1 MNKIKAIIVD
11 DEAAS
16 RETLFNYLTKYC
28 PTIDVIAQ
36 CKNIIEA
43 EESILNLS
51 PQLVFLD
58 IEMPFGNG
66 FDLLEKMQK
75 HIGLK
80 PFETIFIT
88 AYSQYAVKAFN
99 YCACHYLLKP
109 IEIEEL
115 EKAVERVSEIME
127 SKSDSTQHL
136 QTKVL
141 LENIKLTSDKL
152 KKIVLPTMD
161 GFEVVEVGDILRCE
175 ANGNLTDFY
184 LKNGSKKLICRTLK
198 FYEDVLQD
206 MGFLR
211 IHRSHLINLSYV
223 TGYKKGKGGF
233 VTMSDG
239 KEVEV
244 SSQKKQDFLD
254 VFKV

>member
-1 MNKIKAIIVD
+1 M
-11 DEAAS
+11 
-16 RETLFNYLTKYC
+16 
-28 PTIDVIAQ
+28 DVI
-36 CKNIIEA
+36 K
-43 EESILNLS
+43 
-51 PQLVFLD
+51 
-58 IEMPFGNG
+58 
-66 FDLLEKMQK
+66 
-75 HIGLK
+75 
-80 PFETIFIT
+80 
-88 AYSQYAVKAFN
+88 
-99 YCACHYLLKP
+99 
-109 IEIEEL
+109 
-115 EKAVERVSEIME
+115 
-127 SKSDSTQHL
+127 
-136 QTKVL
+136 
-141 LENIKLTSDKL
+141 DKL
-152 KKIVLPTMD
+152 KKIVLPTME
-161 GFEVVEVGDILRCE
+161 GFEVVEVGEILRCE

>member
-1 MNKIKAIIVD
+1 MKSN
-11 DEAAS
+11 
-16 RETLFNYLTKYC
+16 
-28 PTIDVIAQ
+28 
-36 CKNIIEA
+36 
-43 EESILNLS
+43 
-51 PQLVFLD
+51 
-58 IEMPFGNG
+58 
-66 FDLLEKMQK
+66 
-75 HIGLK
+75 
-80 PFETIFIT
+80 
-88 AYSQYAVKAFN
+88 
-99 YCACHYLLKP
+99 
-109 IEIEEL
+109 
-115 EKAVERVSEIME
+115 
-127 SKSDSTQHL
+127 SDSKQHL

-152 KKIVLPTMD
+152 KKIVLPTME
-161 GFEVVEVGDILRCE
+161 GFEVVEVGEILRCE

-223 TGYKKGKGGF
+223 RGYKKGKGGF